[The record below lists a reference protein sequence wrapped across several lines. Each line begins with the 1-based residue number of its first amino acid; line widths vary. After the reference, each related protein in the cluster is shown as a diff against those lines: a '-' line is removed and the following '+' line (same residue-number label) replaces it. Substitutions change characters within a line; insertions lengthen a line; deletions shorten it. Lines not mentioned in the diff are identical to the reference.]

1 MGCHLHDLIEA
12 VQQQRI
18 MCLDPI
24 SDEDFRE
31 ILRVFNSAAS
41 RSICFDMGDIDEFPN
56 FAPVYELVKSPFPDC
71 WFECNF
77 THTDGTQIILGM
89 LVVVRE
95 EVQITSFR
103 RKNNQWL
110 IRGVIFAD
118 VLSSKDF
125 RVFPAV
131 DIVAQELKEHR
142 LVLSTF
148 LSALNCS
155 NVKRVEHKPEP
166 KLQKARQKR
175 GKHPLF
181 SHWTLELAIPKS
193 SPGNEKHNGTHASP
207 RVHLRR
213 GHPRQYAPEKWTWV
227 QPCVVG
233 TGKGIVTKDYAA
245 KFEGAEKAEPAPTI
259 GTTGP

>member
-12 VQQQRI
+12 VQQKRI

-24 SDEDFRE
+24 GDEDYRE
-31 ILRVFNSAAS
+31 ILRVFNNVAPQ
-41 RSICFDMGDIDEFPN
+41 SICFDMGDIDEFPSI
-56 FAPVYELVKSPFPDC
+56 APVSELVKVPFPDC

-89 LVVVRE
+89 LVVDRE
-95 EVQITSFR
+95 GVQITSFR
-103 RKNNQWL
+103 RKHNQWL
-110 IRGVIFAD
+110 IRGVILAD
-118 VLSSKDF
+118 ALSSKDF
-125 RVFPAV
+125 QVFPAI
-131 DIVAQELKEHR
+131 DIVAQEMKEHR

-166 KLQKARQKR
+166 KLQNARQKR
-175 GKHPLF
+175 GKQPLF
-181 SHWTLELAIPKS
+181 SHWTLELSIPKTA
-193 SPGNEKHNGTHASP
+193 PENEKHNGTHASP

-233 TGKGIVTKDYAA
+233 NGRGIVTKDYAA
-245 KFEGAEKAEPAPTI
+245 KYEETEQASEEK
-259 GTTGP
+259 